1 MTPEFNTVA
10 DDFFVNLNIQTTLDL
25 PDGRETILH
34 FCEAV
39 QKEFSSMSN
48 FYRRDTGEFVLEGNR
63 ESGSYQWMELQPRR
77 LSTGSFNPSTAA
89 DAYRLHA
96 WILERSLYYLGIS
109 GLDVECM
116 DVLFGFNLDFSGNRD
131 AVVADA
137 LLCGSPM
144 AALAMEAGGKT
155 VECEPSAVVALD
167 EDCYLQGRLWVE
179 TRSNSYQVRTGE
191 YDSEPISV
199 YFAVR
204 QYPHPGAVLDL
215 PNAYA
220 HQRALCED
228 LTGRVIVPQVVH
240 PIVTAIAAGG

>member
-10 DDFFVNLNIQTTLDL
+10 DDFFVNLNVQTTLDL
-25 PDGRETILH
+25 PDGRETVLH

-39 QKEFSSMSN
+39 QKEFPAMSS
-48 FYRRDTGEFVLEGNR
+48 FYRRETGEFVLEGDR
-63 ESGSYQWMELQPRR
+63 ESGSYPWMELQPRR
-77 LSTGSFNPSTAA
+77 LSTGSFNPASAA
-89 DAYRLHA
+89 DAYRQHR

-116 DVLFGFNLDFSGNRD
+116 DVLFGFNLDFRGNRD

-137 LLCGSPM
+137 LLGGSPM

-167 EDCYLQGRLWVE
+167 EDCYLQGRLWME
-179 TRSNSYQVRTGE
+179 TRSSSYQVRTGQ

-204 QYPHPGAVLDL
+204 QYPRPGVVMNL
-215 PNAYA
+215 PESYER
-220 HQRALCED
+220 QRELCED
-228 LTGRVIVPQVVH
+228 LASRVVVPQVVR